1 MIVVINIYQIVTN
14 ANSTSIEAMDEDI
27 ISNTYAISILP
38 ASNYEPL
45 IELEEKEG
53 YFIIRS
59 INIYGVQFKRRKL
72 TSCRIRAPD
81 RIKILF
87 ILNYF

>member
-1 MIVVINIYQIVTN
+1 MKHLLIRFFFYYVIP
-14 ANSTSIEAMDEDI
+14 
-27 ISNTYAISILP
+27 ILP
-38 ASNYEPL
+38 ASNYEPI

-72 TSCRIRAPD
+72 TSFRIRAPD
-81 RIKILF
+81 GKYIMLSGV
-87 ILNYF
+87 